1 MSSAAVLEPDVV
13 RRYAGDQLVS
23 LGKLVLENAFQPIV
37 EMATGTVFGYESLLR
52 GHERIGFSSPP
63 ELLDEAQK
71 SGQLLALEQ
80 MMSGRALAKFS
91 TLPDYSSTTLFLNL
105 DVRLIRQGNE
115 FLEKVLHHLRA
126 ARIAPSSV
134 CFEFSER
141 FDNTSVPEF
150 ADLVAEMRKAG
161 FKLAIDDFGVGHG
174 EMKLLCDFP
183 VDYLKIDRHFV
194 SDVDSNPRKRHLV
207 KNIVNIAH
215 TLGIRV
221 IAEGIETEGEFLA
234 CREYGVDLVQGYF
247 IARPTTFLSELQPS
261 FPHLADIGRTKRS
274 SQSLDEIL
282 IRKQIEKL
290 PSVYENES
298 IDTIFE
304 LFRHNPR
311 QAFFP
316 VLNAN
321 GEPRGVIN
329 EYHLKEFIYQ
339 PFGRDL
345 LKNKVYERTIAH
357 FVERAPIIG
366 LDAEAEELMSLFA
379 NMENSACVILTE
391 NMRYAG
397 VVSAAS
403 LIKVVN
409 EKQLKIAQDQ
419 NPLTSLPGNRA
430 VRDFMQEAG
439 RDDEETRFFCYCDF
453 DNFKPFNDHYGFQ
466 KGDHAISLFA
476 ALMKRY
482 FFSEDDFLGHIGGD
496 DFFIG
501 VRDWTREE
509 LEEILERLL
518 SDFHGDVV
526 ELYSEEERAA
536 GKIRGH
542 DRSGSERDFP
552 LLRCSIGVLELP
564 KGLLLD
570 DIGRI
575 SVEIAAV
582 KATAKESSMGLFRSD
597 EGGLVFSI
605 FGETK

>member
-1 MSSAAVLEPDVV
+1 MSSAAVLEPGVI
-13 RRYAGDQLVS
+13 RRYAGDQLVT

-37 EMATGTVFGYESLLR
+37 EVATGSVFGYESLLR

-63 ELLDEAQK
+63 ALLDEAQQA
-71 SGQLLALEQ
+71 GQLLALEQ

-91 TLPDYSSTTLFLNL
+91 TLPEYSSTTLFLNL
-105 DVRLIRQGNE
+105 DVRLVRQGHE
-115 FLEKVLHHLRA
+115 FLDKVLHHIRA
-126 ARIAPSSV
+126 AGIAPSSV

-194 SDVDSNPRKRHLV
+194 SAIDNSPRKRHLV

-221 IAEGIETEGEFLA
+221 IAEGIETEAEFLA

-247 IARPTTFLSELQPS
+247 IARPTTFLTELQPA
-261 FPHLADIGRTKRS
+261 FPHLADIGRTRRS

-290 PSVYENES
+290 PTVFENDAIDSV
-298 IDTIFE
+298 FE
-304 LFRHNPR
+304 LFRRNPR

-345 LKNKVYERTIAH
+345 LKNKVYERSIAH

-439 RDDEETRFFCYCDF
+439 RDDEESRFFCYCDF

-482 FFSEDDFLGHIGGD
+482 FFSEGDFLGHIGGD

-509 LEEILERLL
+509 LDEILERLL
-518 SDFHGDVV
+518 SDFHGDVI
-526 ELYSEEERAA
+526 ELYSEEERAS

-542 DRSGSERDFP
+542 DRSGRERDFP

-575 SVEIAAV
+575 SVEIASV
-582 KATAKESSMGLFRSD
+582 KATAKES
-597 EGGLVFSI
+597 EGGLVFSS